1 MQAPENKALTSVQ
14 CHPNGHKAHG
24 PPQEL
29 SDTRPYLP
37 YHAISATSSSTHHP
51 AAYPLHCASPNV
63 PCPTHT
69 VVPHL
74 PWRTKHQLF
83 SATVS
88 FLHSPSSTEG
98 VYLNKII
105 FKEKKAHISWMTRKR
120 GLWSQQS
127 FHPCCSDAWS
137 KSTIS
142 KPAPSSALRQT
153 RLPTWLAVLKTSPR
167 SGCSHFTL
175 TD

>member
-69 VVPHL
+69 VVPHS

-83 SATVS
+83 SATAS
-88 FLHSPSSTEG
+88 FLHSPSATEG

-105 FKEKKAHISWMTRKR
+105 FKEKRH
-120 GLWSQQS
+120 
-127 FHPCCSDAWS
+127 
-137 KSTIS
+137 
-142 KPAPSSALRQT
+142 
-153 RLPTWLAVLKTSPR
+153 TSPGWQEKE
-167 SGCSHFTL
+167 GCGPSNLFTHAVQTL
-175 TD
+175 GQRVLSQNQLRPQPSDKHGFPLDLLF